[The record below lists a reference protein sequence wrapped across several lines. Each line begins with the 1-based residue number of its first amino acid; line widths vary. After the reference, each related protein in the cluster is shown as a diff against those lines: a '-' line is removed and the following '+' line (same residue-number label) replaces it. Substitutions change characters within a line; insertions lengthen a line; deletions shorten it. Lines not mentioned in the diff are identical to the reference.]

1 MENDYQKEI
10 EELKARIEIE
20 ELKAK
25 LSALERGETPK
36 SKGSIKFPTFD
47 KDKIK
52 GFFVSNKKLIIIIS
66 IITIFAVAILTTSIC
81 LIGIRGV
88 YVNVDDP
95 FESYVFTASAYEYRN
110 DLDTEEPYLE
120 KGTWKKKGNVI
131 SFTVKDE
138 LFGKLSSDYYLDVA
152 KGNKSITIKEDNES
166 EGDTFERVSVL
177 GWSSVQNKKVEIKF
191 DLNGGTSDTPIENQ
205 ELKFLDKIDYKVADP
220 VRQDATFMGW
230 YDKVDGF
237 KDKENSNRY
246 FGGFTSQGVY
256 KDVTY
261 YANWFFHSDCPGHE
275 YDSTCTCITCGK
287 VEHEQDLNNDHKC
300 DRCSEILTQCLD
312 VNENCLCDVCNV
324 IVHKIENCVCANC
337 SQAFHEPNSRCVCEN
352 CNQIIHDLNANCV
365 CQNCSQVC
373 HELNANCECK
383 NCNQTFHEPTS
394 NCGVCI
400 KCNFIVH
407 KNIVGGVC
415 EDCGGTAY
423 TRESNYIYFGA
434 YPQSKVTDKTLKS
447 KLKSSAGAFPT
458 SSNSG
463 NWTSYG
469 YYISG
474 SVSNYMW
481 YIDKEYEGEKYRGV
495 YFTSYRPNWTTDSSS
510 SYNNSNQYDNGYL
523 KGNLYWFKY
532 EPIKWR
538 ILSEGSGKA
547 LILAE
552 LILDAQEFYPSTS
565 SHTENGTTIYANNWE
580 YSTIRKWLNETF
592 YNVAFNDLQKA
603 LIVATEL
610 DNKTTAYDG
619 SSNSNA
625 TCQNNTTDKVF
636 LLSYKDILNTSYGF
650 LSSGT
655 NNTAM
660 RKQTSD
666 YAQVQG
672 ASTSKESNYLGN
684 GYWWLRSPN
693 DGYYSYYASYVNFY
707 GNVGYRN
714 YVHSTDNGVV
724 PALTIML

>member
-138 LFGKLSSDYYLDVA
+138 LFGKLSSDYYLYVA

-205 ELKFLDKIDYKVADP
+205 ELKFLDKIDYKVPDP

-261 YANWFFHSDCPGHE
+261 YANWFLHSDCPGHE

-300 DRCSEILTQCLD
+300 DRCSELTPCLD
-312 VNENCLCDVCNV
+312 VNENCLCDICNV
-324 IVHKIENCVCANC
+324 IVHKIENCVCVNC
-337 SQAFHEPNSRCVCEN
+337 SQAFHELDSN
-352 CNQIIHDLNANCV
+352 CL
-365 CQNCSQVC
+365 
-373 HELNANCECK
+373 CK
-383 NCNQTFHEPTS
+383 NCNSPFHNLNVNYVCTK
-394 NCGVCI
+394 CGAEKVYGRE
-400 KCNFIVH
+400 
-407 KNIVGGVC
+407 GG
-415 EDCGGTAY
+415 
-423 TRESNYIYFGA
+423 SIYFGI
-434 YPQSKVTDKTLKS
+434 YPQSEVTDGTLKS
-447 KLKSSAGAFPT
+447 TLTGSAGALPT

-474 SVSNYMW
+474 SVSYMW

-495 YFTSYRPNWTTDSSS
+495 YFTSYRPDYTTSSS
-510 SYNNSNQYDNGYL
+510 SSSHSNQDNNGYST
-523 KGNLYWFKY
+523 GTVYWFKY

-538 ILSEGSGKA
+538 ILSESGGKA

-552 LILDAQEFYPSTS
+552 LILDSQEFYPSTYI
-565 SHTENGTTIYANNWE
+565 HTENGKTIYANNWE

-619 SSNSNA
+619 SSNSYA

-636 LLSYKDILNTSYGF
+636 LLSYKDILSF
-650 LSSGT
+650 SD
-655 NNTAM
+655 TA
-660 RKQTSD
+660 RIKQTSD

-672 ASTSKESNYLGN
+672 AYTSTSSSYLGN
-684 GYWWLRSPN
+684 GNWWLRSPN
-693 DGYYSYYASYVNFY
+693 DDYSYNASYVNYYGSDGYFY
-707 GNVGYRN
+707 KVCC
-714 YVHSTDNGVV
+714 TDYGVV
-724 PALTIML
+724 PALTIMLS

>member
-36 SKGSIKFPTFD
+36 SKGSINFPSFD

-205 ELKFLDKIDYKVADP
+205 ELKFLDKIDYKVPDP

-246 FGGFTSQGVY
+246 FTNKGVY
-256 KDVTY
+256 KDVRY

-287 VEHEQDLNNDHKC
+287 VEHGQDLNNDHKC
-300 DRCSEILTQCLD
+300 DRCSEILTQCID
-312 VNENCLCDVCNV
+312 NNQDTLCDICGV
-324 IVHKIENCVCANC
+324 ITNFIPIGYEVG
-337 SQAFHEPNSRCVCEN
+337 SRCPTY
-352 CNQIIHDLNANCV
+352 DL
-365 CQNCSQVC
+365 QN
-373 HELNANCECK
+373 
-383 NCNQTFHEPTS
+383 
-394 NCGVCI
+394 
-400 KCNFIVH
+400 
-407 KNIVGGVC
+407 
-415 EDCGGTAY
+415 
-423 TRESNYIYFGA
+423 
-434 YPQSKVTDKTLKS
+434 
-447 KLKSSAGAFPT
+447 
-458 SSNSG
+458 
-463 NWTSYG
+463 
-469 YYISG
+469 
-474 SVSNYMW
+474 
-481 YIDKEYEGEKYRGV
+481 V
-495 YFTSYRPNWTTDSSS
+495 YD
-510 SYNNSNQYDNGYL
+510 
-523 KGNLYWFKY
+523 
-532 EPIKWR
+532 
-538 ILSEGSGKA
+538 SGKTNIES
-547 LILAE
+547 LRGKIVVINFWYTTCGPCLAE
-552 LILDAQEFYPSTS
+552 LPYFNELANNYEDEVAVLIVHAAFDHDTTAPYLNENYPNTKMLAVFDEAVSGNNDYFYNKLGGKSTYPMTVILD
-565 SHTENGTTIYANNWE
+565 ENGIITHNVKKSISGYAELEGYVQN
-580 YSTIRKWLNETF
+580 
-592 YNVAFNDLQKA
+592 A
-603 LIVATEL
+603 LG
-610 DNKTTAYDG
+610 K
-619 SSNSNA
+619 
-625 TCQNNTTDKVF
+625 
-636 LLSYKDILNTSYGF
+636 
-650 LSSGT
+650 
-655 NNTAM
+655 
-660 RKQTSD
+660 
-666 YAQVQG
+666 
-672 ASTSKESNYLGN
+672 
-684 GYWWLRSPN
+684 
-693 DGYYSYYASYVNFY
+693 
-707 GNVGYRN
+707 
-714 YVHSTDNGVV
+714 
-724 PALTIML
+724 